1 MTTTYTATLRLNKP
15 DFRTSGWSALV
26 NNNFDT
32 IDTALANILLGSHFV
47 AWINGAQSKQG
58 DIDYDTTTNP
68 LSYWICN
75 VTHTNAGAGTFATER
90 AGNPTYWTQF
100 AFNYR
105 PRGAWTH
112 LTQYLVNDI
121 SYDSTLGIT
130 GICKIAHT
138 SNAAGT
144 INDDAAN
151 WDFIVFLP
159 GSLPATSIGY
169 NNGTSH
175 LVSTNVQAAID
186 EIDGRIDIVETWRTG
201 TADPELIDYGTRI
214 TALEAALTAANAAIT
229 LTKAET
235 GDFVITHRNIAKTG
249 WLVIADQTIGSAAS
263 TATFADPTAQPLYT
277 LLYGLYSD
285 AVCPVTGG
293 RGANAAAD
301 FAANKK
307 MQMTKALGRA
317 IIAAGIAGSGLTARA
332 AGVIGGEETHI
343 SSLGETPTGIVAG
356 GSNAISV
363 TSANGNIVHD
373 PGIISSNAGGGTNKQ
388 LSASASAI
396 AETSTGSNN
405 ISVTSSNTSGSGH
418 NTMQPFVGHFVHVK
432 L

>member
-1 MTTTYTATLRLNKP
+1 MTTLYTATLRLNKP
-15 DFRTSGWSALV
+15 DFRSAGWNGLV

-47 AWINGAQSKQG
+47 AWAVGAASKQG
-58 DIDYDTTTNP
+58 DIDYDTSTNP

-75 VTHTNAGAGTFATER
+75 VAHTNAGASFAAER
-90 AGNPTYWTQF
+90 LANPTYWTQF

-112 LTQYLVNDI
+112 LTQFLVNDI

-130 GICKIAHT
+130 GICKVAHT

-169 NNGTSH
+169 NNGTSG
-175 LVSTNVQAAID
+175 LASTNVQAAID
-186 EIDGRIDIVETWRTG
+186 EVEHRVDVVEAWRTG
-201 TADPELIDYGTRI
+201 TADPELVDYGTRI
-214 TALEAALTAANAAIT
+214 SALEAALTAANAAIT

-235 GDFVITHRNIAKTG
+235 GDFVITHRSAAKAG

-263 TATFADPTAQPLYT
+263 TATFADPTAQPLYL

-285 AVCPVTGG
+285 AICPVTGG

-307 MQMTKALGRA
+307 MQMTKMLGRA
-317 IIAAGIAGSGLTARA
+317 IVAAGIAGSGLTARA
-332 AGVIGGEETHI
+332 AGVSIGEETHPL
-343 SSLGETPTGIVAG
+343 SLGELPTGITAS
-356 GSNAISV
+356 GSNSISV
-363 TSANGNIVHD
+363 TSGNSNIVHD
-373 PGIISSNAGGGTNKQ
+373 PALASSNAGGGANKQ
-388 LSASASAI
+388 LSGSASAI
-396 AETSTGSNN
+396 AETSTGSNS
-405 ISVTSSNTSGSGH
+405 IAVTSNNTSGTSH
-418 NTMQPFVGHFVHVK
+418 NNLQPMVNHYVHVK